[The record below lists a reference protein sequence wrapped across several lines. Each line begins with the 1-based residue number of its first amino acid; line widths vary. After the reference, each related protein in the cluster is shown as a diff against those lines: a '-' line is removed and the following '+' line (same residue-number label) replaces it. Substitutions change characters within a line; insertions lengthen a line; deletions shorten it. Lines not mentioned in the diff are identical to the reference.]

1 VVAAGIVDSGAA
13 EDAAGFRGIV
23 PDGVITGAVVETGTE
38 PQATRSMD
46 KVIRAIAVMIEL
58 RVFI

>member
-1 VVAAGIVDSGAA
+1 VDSGAA